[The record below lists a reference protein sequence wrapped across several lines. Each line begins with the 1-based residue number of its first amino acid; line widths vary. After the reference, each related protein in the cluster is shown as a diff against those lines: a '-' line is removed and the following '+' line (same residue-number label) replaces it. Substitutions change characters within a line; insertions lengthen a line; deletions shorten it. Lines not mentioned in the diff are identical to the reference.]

1 MSNPTIFEKLLILS
15 GETTVMVEELSADE
29 GLMAL
34 LRDESVSQE
43 QAVAYVNENY

>member
-1 MSNPTIFEKLLILS
+1 MSNPTLFEKLLILS
-15 GETTVMVEELSADE
+15 GESTVMVSELSADE

-43 QAVAYVNENY
+43 QALEYINENY